1 MPPDPLIRHVRADNP
16 SPLTGTGTNSYV
28 VGQGEVAVIDPGPD
42 LDSHLAALLAALG
55 KGERIAKILVTH
67 AHLDHSALV
76 PRLQAETGA
85 EVLAFG
91 PADSGR
97 SAIMTDLARQG
108 MTSDEGADGS
118 FHPDRR
124 LTEGEVVTVGGLQ
137 IETLHLPGH
146 MGCHLGF
153 AVGDVLFSGDH
164 VMQWS
169 STLVSPPDGD
179 MTAYMAT
186 LQTLTHRR
194 WSRFLPGHGP
204 EVADPPTRM
213 AALIKHRLLR
223 ETAIL
228 RALRDLEMATP
239 AELAALI
246 YTDTPPHLLY
256 AASRNV
262 LANLIDLSARGLV
275 HGSPGRLATGPFHAL

>member
-1 MPPDPLIRHVRADNP
+1 MPTEPQIRRVRADNP
-16 SPLTGTGTNSYV
+16 SPLTGTGTNSYL

-42 LDSHLAALLAALG
+42 LDSHLSALLASLG
-55 KGERIAKILVTH
+55 KGERITRILVTH

-76 PRLQAETGA
+76 PRLKAETGA
-85 EVLAFG
+85 EVLSFG

-108 MTSDEGADGS
+108 LTSGEGADHS
-118 FHPDRR
+118 FRPDRR
-124 LTEGEVVTVGGLQ
+124 LLEGEVVTVGGLQ

-146 MGCHLGF
+146 MGCHVGF
-153 AVGDVLFSGDH
+153 ALGDILFSGDH

-186 LQTLTHRR
+186 LQALARR
-194 WSRFLPGHGP
+194 KWARFLPGHGP
-204 EVADPPTRM
+204 VVTDPAARM
-213 AALIKHRLLR
+213 AELIQHRLDR
-223 ETAIL
+223 EAAIL
-228 RALRDLEMATP
+228 QGLRDLGKANAT
-239 AELAALI
+239 ELAALI

-262 LANLIDLSARGLV
+262 LAHLVDLFARDLV
-275 HGSPGRLATGPFHAL
+275 HAAPGALATGAFHAR